1 MPGKYYTYLICA
13 SLTRW
18 LTMAW
23 VVFFVGYLGITL
35 YLQKNGMDF
44 PKQAMSEL
52 VNILLVGFCV
62 FIVARIISGAFYEEL
77 TAYINNFWINEGN
90 QHD

>member
-1 MPGKYYTYLICA
+1 MPVKYYTYLICA

-23 VVFFVGYLGITL
+23 VVVFAGYLGISL

-44 PKQAMSEL
+44 PKQSLSEL
-52 VNILLVGFCV
+52 ANFILIGFSV
-62 FIVARIISGAFYEEL
+62 FIVARIVSGALYEEL
-77 TAYINNFWINEGN
+77 TAYIKIFWIKEAR
-90 QHD
+90 QPD